1 MSIKESVKSVTQL
14 LGCIL
19 WLVLGL
25 IQFFAIYYIVDEY
38 VPIFLLN
45 FIIAM
50 LLAYTP
56 ILGTIIAIY
65 CACSLWHWNIWLAIL
80 LFCPMYIL
88 IILNYI
94 LVFIVDKLKKEP
106 TPEEIQRAYDELEEQ
121 LKDSEKE

>member
-1 MSIKESVKSVTQL
+1 MGIKESVKSVTQL

-19 WLVLGL
+19 WLAIGL
-25 IQFFAIYYIVDEY
+25 IQFFAIYYVVDEY

-65 CACSLWHWNIWLAIL
+65 CACSLWHN
-80 LFCPMYIL
+80 
-88 IILNYI
+88 
-94 LVFIVDKLKKEP
+94 
-106 TPEEIQRAYDELEEQ
+106 
-121 LKDSEKE
+121 

>member
-1 MSIKESVKSVTQL
+1 MSIKESVKSLTQL

-121 LKDSEKE
+121 LKDS

>member
-1 MSIKESVKSVTQL
+1 MSIKESVKSLTQL

-50 LLAYTP
+50 LLAYSP

-80 LFCPMYIL
+80 LFCYSAIL
-88 IILNYI
+88 PNVHTYN
-94 LVFIVDKLKKEP
+94 FKLYSC
-106 TPEEIQRAYDELEEQ
+106 IYCR
-121 LKDSEKE
+121 